1 MRNIT
6 HKRALRGVL
15 WATTYFFV
23 FFVKILYSQIGAVM
37 HKSVLMP
44 QKPKC
49 ALTRFLAVEK
59 QIEVSGN
66 KIGKKENLES
76 QV

>member
-1 MRNIT
+1 MRYIT
-6 HKRALRGVL
+6 LKGALRDVL
-15 WATTYFFV
+15 RATTYFFV
-23 FFVKILYSQIGAVM
+23 FFVKILYSQIGAIM
-37 HKSVLMP
+37 HKSLLMP
-44 QKPKC
+44 QKPKY